1 MERGR
6 EPHRGRN
13 PSKAKVHA
21 QAQGLAEDRV
31 KEKEPSR
38 TRSTVQPDKRLAR
51 IVSQGEGQYQT
62 YDPSKDKTG
71 RGGQNREFLDK
82 LIKNQ
87 DSSSPIQ
94 KLDDGRY
101 QIDRSAALQAIRQH
115 SKPQD
120 STHLSDKVAKEFRFK
135 GERQKDGSLVINP
148 AKLLKDSKQARFHN
162 TLVNRLE
169 DALAKGERGLTQ
181 IEDGR
186 YRLCADHVQ
195 SDKNP
200 TAARE
205 RAPATTV
212 TVDQRLARIVGT
224 DTGRSMV
231 YNPMQDR
238 SGQVSKNTQYLE
250 QLSKRHSFVEKA
262 TDGRFL
268 IDRHAANRELDKT
281 YKAAAWDQELDPK
294 VVGLFQ
300 KHGSQLE
307 KGFHVIDPKRLSEN
321 EDKHYQRV
329 VNSLEKG
336 LREGAKGLH
345 KTEDGTYLL
354 STARDDSKGPRL
366 TPSANWE
373 FWSDV
378 NQGDSLKALYGVPPQ
393 EKGPA
398 PSITPA
404 AQEKAPASVRDKL
417 EPLKSM
423 QDEREQKQNQN
434 RQNDQALAA
443 QRRQKLEQ
451 QLAAEQGRLNQ
462 DLRRNWKATGVTNAQ
477 MQWRPD
483 KNQYPLK
490 AGNDLSQ
497 STQKEYAKIAKRLEN
512 IHPQQIPEYLKKRA
526 DQVSRQTWW
535 KERAVARRMI
545 RSAETEHFEQGEK
558 QQGRELASTRQ
569 QLQKIDYQSN
579 RTLETTPNKS
589 KRQSKFSE
597 GFYNHLLDRTQSRG
611 DQELY
616 DALVITRETGLRPA
630 ELQKGVHFGQPDRAN
645 NEVTIHIQG
654 VKKYQGIEDAPERY
668 QKDHGEDRK
677 RRVKSPDLVDVA
689 ERNNGHF
696 KPESN
701 EDALRMRLDRA
712 TADIDPNNEY
722 QFSFYTLR
730 HQAADDMREQG
741 YSPQDIALYMGHK
754 SERTQQEYGITQHA

>member
-1 MERGR
+1 MKRGR
-6 EPHRGRN
+6 EPHRSRS
-13 PSKAKVHA
+13 PSKAKVRA
-21 QAQGLAEDRV
+21 QAQGIAEDRV
-31 KEKEPSR
+31 KEPSR

-62 YDPSKDKTG
+62 YDPGQDKTG

-87 DSSSPIQ
+87 GSSSPIQ

-120 STHLSDKVAKEFRFK
+120 SVHLSDKVAKEFRFK
-135 GERQKDGSLVINP
+135 GERQKDGSLVIDP
-148 AKLLKDSKQARFHN
+148 AKLLKDSKQGRFHN

-181 IEDGR
+181 MEDGR
-186 YRLCADHVQ
+186 YRLADYVK
-195 SDKNP
+195 SDKNS

-205 RAPATTV
+205 RAPAA

-268 IDRHAANRELDKT
+268 IDRHAANRELNKT
-281 YKAAAWDQELDPK
+281 YKTAAWDQELDPK

-321 EDKHYQRV
+321 ESKHYQRI

-373 FWSDV
+373 FWDDV
-378 NQGDSLKALYGVPPQ
+378 NQGDSLKALYGVRPPQ

-398 PSITPA
+398 PSMSPA
-404 AQEKAPASVRDKL
+404 AHEKAPASVRDKL

-423 QDEREQKQNQN
+423 QDEREQKRNQD
-434 RQNDQALAA
+434 RQNDQALAT

-451 QLAAEQGRLNQ
+451 QLAAEQTRLNQ
-462 DLRRNWKATGVTNAQ
+462 DLKRNWKAGGVLNAE
-477 MQWRPD
+477 MKYR
-483 KNQYPLK
+483 KNRNEQPLK
-490 AGNDLSQ
+490 TGSDLSPG
-497 STQKEYAKIAKRLEN
+497 TQREYLKIAKRLEN
-512 IHPQQIPEYLKKRA
+512 IHPLQMPKYLQKRA
-526 DQVSRQTWW
+526 DQISRQTWW
-535 KERAVARRMI
+535 KEHAVARRMLC
-545 RSAETEHFEQGEK
+545 SAEKKHFSVGET
-558 QQGRELASTRQ
+558 QQGKELSASRQ
-569 QLQKIDYQSN
+569 AIQQMDYKSH
-579 RTLETTPNKS
+579 RTQESTPSHS
-589 KRQSKFSE
+589 KRQSRFDE
-597 GFYNHLLDRTQSRG
+597 GFYNRLLDRAQSRG
-611 DQELY
+611 DQELH
-616 DALVITRETGLRPA
+616 DALVITRASGLRPA

-645 NEVTIHIQG
+645 NEVTIYIEG
-654 VKKYQGIEDAPERY
+654 VKKYRGIEDAPERY
-668 QKDHGEDRK
+668 QKDHGEDRE

-689 ERNNGHF
+689 ERSNGHF

-701 EDALRMRLDRA
+701 EDVLRRRLGLA
-712 TADIDPNNEY
+712 TADLDPNNEY